1 MFPLN
6 HNNLLLSSC
15 YLSRIEEWY
24 FLPSPP
30 LILFFDTHIQ
40 SYGGYQSGHGGGYS
54 GWGGGGGGYEDRM
67 SNLGGGLKNVD
78 WSSTKLEH
86 FEKNFY
92 IEDKRVTARTEREI
106 EEFKRSKEIKARVDY
121 MDQLSLR
128 SHLLSHS
135 RFKVVTFRGLSHPL
149 TRLGSPNT

>member
-1 MFPLN
+1 LFPSN
-6 HNNLLLSSC
+6 HNNLPLSFC
-15 YLSRIEEWY
+15 YITRIEEWY
-24 FLPSPP
+24 FLPTLS
-30 LILFFDTHIQ
+30 LIPFFDTHPQ

-92 IEDKRVTARTEREI
+92 IEDKRVSARTEREI
-106 EEFKRSKEIKARVDY
+106 EEFKRSKEIKVRADY
-121 MDQLSLR
+121 MDHLSLR
-128 SHLLSHS
+128 SHLCSI
-135 RFKVVTFRGLSHPL
+135 FT
-149 TRLGSPNT
+149 LGSRP

>member
-1 MFPLN
+1 MVLFTQ
-6 HNNLLLSSC
+6 SA
-15 YLSRIEEWY
+15 SR
-24 FLPSPP
+24 SV
-30 LILFFDTHIQ
+30 FFDTHTQ

-54 GWGGGGGGYEDRM
+54 GWGGGGGGHEDRM
-67 SNLGGGLKNVD
+67 SNLGGGLRNVD

-106 EEFKRSKEIKARVDY
+106 EEFKRSKEIKVRADY
-121 MDQLSLR
+121 GPVISLFSPPFSFR
-128 SHLLSHS
+128 S